1 MKISST
7 LVLISALASTSDAFN
22 IQSRSF
28 SHRTHTASKL
38 NLVPET
44 LSQVHDVHSVLQNVD
59 FNTLSDIL
67 SSSSHILSDASAA
80 AAEASN
86 QDGGWWDSYL
96 NLYKSLL
103 LFVHNAIDQPLK
115 NSGWDQTWG
124 IAIAAFTASK
134 YPDITI
140 LNVEDMALSN
150 CFSCYSCKNCTF
162 ATFRSTNQICR
173 IHQSTQTLPR

>member
-22 IQSRSF
+22 IQSRSV
-28 SHRTHTASKL
+28 SYRTNTASKL

-44 LSQVHDVHSVLQNVD
+44 LSQVQDVHSVLQDVD

-96 NLYKSLL
+96 NLYKSSL
-103 LFVHNAIDQPLK
+103 LFVHNAIDQPLR

-124 IAIAAFTASK
+124 IAIATFTASK
-134 YPDITI
+134 YPDII
-140 LNVEDMALSN
+140 AFHVEDI
-150 CFSCYSCKNCTF
+150 TF
-162 ATFRSTNQICR
+162 
-173 IHQSTQTLPR
+173 

>member
-22 IQSRSF
+22 IQSRSV
-28 SHRTHTASKL
+28 SYRTHTASKL

-44 LSQVHDVHSVLQNVD
+44 LSQVHDVHSVLQDVD

-67 SSSSHILSDASAA
+67 SSSSHIHSDASAA

-96 NLYKSLL
+96 NLYKSSL
-103 LFVHNAIDQPLK
+103 LFVHNAIDQPIK

-124 IAIAAFTASK
+124 IAIATFTASK
-134 YPDITI
+134 YPDI

-150 CFSCYSCKNCTF
+150 LYFSCYSCKNCTF